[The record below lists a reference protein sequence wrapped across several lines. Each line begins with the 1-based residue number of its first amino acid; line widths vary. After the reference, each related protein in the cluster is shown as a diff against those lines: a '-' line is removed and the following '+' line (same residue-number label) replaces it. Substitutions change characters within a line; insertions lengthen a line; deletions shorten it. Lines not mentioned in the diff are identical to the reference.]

1 MKYIKLILPLLLL
14 LALTQTSAVFAQDK
28 SVVVERRD
36 GDITVNNNGTVDVTE
51 TWVVNFQ
58 GGPFHY
64 AYRSIPLNNI
74 SAVTFLGVSE
84 NGVNYEHSDGNAP
97 NTYEVQINQGER
109 QINWYFPV
117 TTDQTRTFVLQYRLS
132 DALGIYDGGDQ
143 FWYKFVESGRAYT
156 INAAAVKVHL
166 PSQFDPNQLVA
177 TTYVDSTDTGGAAVV
192 DGQTIEFKGG
202 PFPPDQEW
210 EIRAQFPH
218 GVVTQ
223 PVQPWQTA
231 AQARLDAEAQRAL
244 LAAQFSF
251 FSLVS
256 TLLVLLGGS
265 LALLLIWYLR
275 GRDQAV
281 ALPAEFLNA
290 PPDEP
295 PGSGKVLTPALAG
308 TLIDEEA
315 NIRDVLSTLI
325 DWARRG
331 IIRIRAVPQGSKTSD
346 PNDDYV
352 YERVGDSAPPLQ
364 YEYERE
370 LMQKLFAG
378 EKTRSMGNI
387 RAKFTDSLD
396 TMFNALYDELVS
408 LGYFAARPDG
418 VRAHYYRYGWLLL
431 VLTVPAAFL
440 FQIYIGDA
448 ISPDLPFSAIGLAP
462 WVVLLILA
470 AVAMYLARFMP
481 QKTAQGAQ
489 AVARWNAFRRYLEQI
504 EKYTNVADA
513 QDQFE
518 KYLPYAIAFGIDKTW
533 VQKFA
538 AVDTPAPAWYI
549 PPSFT
554 RVSTSHPS
562 TTTTTSSSY
571 PASGGVLGVGGA
583 PAGGTRA
590 PASAPSLND
599 AASGAFNSLND
610 VSAGFFSMLNTTA
623 TSFVASNPTLRPGS
637 SSYRSG
643 SSSSSSW
650 HSSGGGFSGG
660 GFSGGG
666 SFGGGGGGGGHSGFG

>member
-1 MKYIKLILPLLLL
+1 MKYIKFILPLLLL
-14 LALTQTSAVFAQDK
+14 LALTPTSAVFAQDK

-36 GDITVNNNGTVDVTE
+36 GDVTVNKDGTVDVTE

-84 NGVNYEHSDGNAP
+84 NGNAYERSGGVGP
-97 NTYEVQINQGER
+97 NTYDVQINQGER
-109 QINWYFPV
+109 QITWYFPV
-117 TTDQTRTFVLQYRLS
+117 TRDQTRTFVLQYRLS
-132 DALGIYDGGDQ
+132 DALGVYDGGDQ
-143 FWYKFVESGRAYT
+143 FWYQFVEAGRAYT
-156 INAAAVKVHL
+156 ISAAAVKVHL
-166 PSQFDPNQLVA
+166 PSQFDPSQLVA
-177 TTYVDSTDTGGAAVV
+177 TTYMGVTDAGGAAVV

-202 PFPPDQEW
+202 PFPPDEAW

-223 PVQPWQTA
+223 PVQPWQREQ
-231 AQARLDAEAQRAL
+231 QARLEADARRARL
-244 LAAQFSF
+244 TAQFSF
-251 FSLVS
+251 YSLVS
-256 TLLVLLGGS
+256 TLLLLIGGG
-265 LALLLIWYLR
+265 LALLVIWFLR
-275 GRDQAV
+275 GRDQAA

-331 IIRIRAVPQGSKTSD
+331 IIRIRALPQGGKTGD

-352 YERVGDSAPPLQ
+352 YERVGDTAPPLA

-396 TMFNALYDELVS
+396 TMFSALYDELVR
-408 LGYFAARPDG
+408 LGYFAERPDR

-462 WVVLLILA
+462 WVVLLLLA

-481 QKTAQGAQ
+481 QKTPQGAQ

-513 QDQFE
+513 KDQFE

-538 AVDTPAPAWYI
+538 AVDTPAPTWYT
-549 PPSFT
+549 PPSIT

-562 TTTTTSSSY
+562 TTATTSSPY

-583 PAGGTRA
+583 SAGGTRA

-599 AASGAFNSLND
+599 AASGAFNSLNN
-610 VSAGFFSMLNTTA
+610 VSASFFSMLNTTA
-623 TSFVASNPTLRPGS
+623 TSFVASNPSLSPGS
-637 SSYRSG
+637 GSYRSG

-650 HSSGGGFSGG
+650 HSSSSSSSS
-660 GFSGGG
+660 FSGGG